1 MSKKVNDLISNQ
13 KIPIEISSSIL
24 NTKKPPKPKITSSV
38 PDIYLKLLLKI
49 DQYTGQVVSVTDE
62 RNLNQTQLQ
71 NISKIRYFCSD
82 SIQSA
87 GLDESTQQNAALGIY
102 PPERCE
108 AIKSYI
114 AACRN
119 EYLRCKELILAA
131 TTNDEADAVQ
141 FVAPPV
147 PEGL

>member
-1 MSKKVNDLISNQ
+1 MKYRQIIKHLDGS
-13 KIPIEISSSIL
+13 IEI
-24 NTKKPPKPKITSSV
+24 K
-38 PDIYLKLLLKI
+38 
-49 DQYTGQVVSVTDE
+49 DE
-62 RNLNQTQLQ
+62 RTLSEAQGQRIEFAGRDCTERLN
-71 NISKIRYFCSD
+71 SVGVD
-82 SIQSA
+82 SI
-87 GLDESTQQNAALGIY
+87 TQQNAALGIY

-131 TTNDEADAVQ
+131 QTNDDADAVQ

-147 PEGL
+147 PEGM

>member
-1 MSKKVNDLISNQ
+1 MKQYIFENGQLISVVDNRSLA
-13 KIPIEISSSIL
+13 EAVRL
-24 NTKKPPKPKITSSV
+24 NVEVNREK
-38 PDIYLKLLLKI
+38 
-49 DQYTGQVVSVTDE
+49 VT
-62 RNLNQTQLQ
+62 QA
-71 NISKIRYFCSD
+71 
-82 SIQSA
+82 IQSA

-119 EYLRCKELILAA
+119 EYLRCKALILAA
-131 TTNDEADAVQ
+131 QTNDEADAVQ

-147 PEGL
+147 PEGI

>member
-1 MSKKVNDLISNQ
+1 MDDFKESMKISSANGVVDLRTLPEARAWCISNNR
-13 KIPIEISSSIL
+13 SI
-24 NTKKPPKPKITSSV
+24 
-38 PDIYLKLLLKI
+38 
-49 DQYTGQVVSVTDE
+49 
-62 RNLNQTQLQ
+62 
-71 NISKIRYFCSD
+71 CSD
-82 SIQSA
+82 AIQSA

-119 EYLRCKELILAA
+119 EYLRCKGLIQAA
-131 TTNDEADAVQ
+131 QTNDEADAVQ

-147 PEGL
+147 PSGL